1 MNVAQLSRSLAAL
14 AMLATAC
21 THGAALETR
30 PRVSTEFSFPT
41 APAFEPL
48 PRQVVARGLL
58 IPRGMEAV
66 APHELLVAEAGTG
79 APDNATGGL
88 TRLTDVNHDGDF
100 DDDDERTTLL
110 GGQPSRNVLQIVRRD
125 EVFGMGGMATGQ
137 GRLLVSLAFFGGPST
152 IFEVEVERERV
163 SEWGSTHGN
172 INDLTYDAAH
182 DAWFGAA
189 STTDEIVRLLPGG
202 GAERVLKLPLL
213 PNGQDAVPG
222 YLKASPYSKELL
234 VTLFSGSPEG
244 EEGGQGVELVPRA
257 GGIIAVDPDSQRL
270 RWLVRGLSVP
280 TDLEVGPDGALY
292 VLELCDGLVDPIRT
306 RAELFA
312 KPGHGGFRRFSGRLL
327 RIDLRTQ
334 RASVLAQELD
344 TPTNLLLV
352 DGALYVAQG
361 MGTPGREIPGPNGIQ
376 QLDGFIERF
385 ELAGGR

>member
-1 MNVAQLSRSLAAL
+1 M
-14 AMLATAC
+14 
-21 THGAALETR
+21 
-30 PRVSTEFSFPT
+30 
-41 APAFEPL
+41 
-48 PRQVVARGLL
+48 
-58 IPRGMEAV
+58 
-66 APHELLVAEAGTG
+66 
-79 APDNATGGL
+79 
-88 TRLTDVNHDGDF
+88 
-100 DDDDERTTLL
+100 
-110 GGQPSRNVLQIVRRD
+110 
-125 EVFGMGGMATGQ
+125 
-137 GRLLVSLAFFGGPST
+137 
-152 IFEVEVERERV
+152 
-163 SEWGSTHGN
+163 
-172 INDLTYDAAH
+172 
-182 DAWFGAA
+182 
-189 STTDEIVRLLPGG
+189 
-202 GAERVLKLPLL
+202 
-213 PNGQDAVPG
+213 
-222 YLKASPYSKELL
+222 
-234 VTLFSGSPEG
+234 
-244 EEGGQGVELVPRA
+244 PRA

-280 TDLEVGPDGALY
+280 TDLEEGPDGALY